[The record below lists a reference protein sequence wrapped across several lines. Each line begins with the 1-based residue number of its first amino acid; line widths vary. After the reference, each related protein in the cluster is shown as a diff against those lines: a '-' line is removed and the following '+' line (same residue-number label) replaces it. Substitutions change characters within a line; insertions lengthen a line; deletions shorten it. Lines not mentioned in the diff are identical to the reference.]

1 MEINVQSFYLVL
13 LRNVGG
19 KYSSISKILS
29 FRIPWFPMAGKY
41 LEKKKIFFCGG
52 VENREEKGEKYY
64 FIFDGLVWRYMVQET
79 QRPVVDVA
87 HTGPPGLDVQ
97 GLRQTWCWASTA
109 LFCGASHDRADL
121 HGGSMS
127 PFNEINIYARPQLT
141 FVSTDHPALSADYHK

>member
-1 MEINVQSFYLVL
+1 MW
-13 LRNVGG
+13 GG
-19 KYSSISKILS
+19 NIHPSLKFLASEYHD
-29 FRIPWFPMAGKY
+29 FPWP
-41 LEKKKIFFCGG
+41 ENIWKKKIFFCGG

-109 LFCGASHDRADL
+109 LAGPFMAVQICRASIA
-121 HGGSMS
+121 
-127 PFNEINIYARPQLT
+127 Q
-141 FVSTDHPALSADYHK
+141 